1 MARRILSHYRPPPV
15 AAGCSQAVWLG
26 QGGPALVRNYDYPL
40 DVVSDRFELT
50 DWSGRQVIGKAQRP
64 WGGCLDGMNED
75 GLVASLTFGGSPA
88 QGLGFSIILIL
99 RYLLET
105 CGCVQEAIAAL
116 CRLPVAL
123 SQNVT
128 LLDRT
133 GAYATLFLGPDRPP
147 AVAAVRACT
156 NHQEVA
162 SGQDSALR
170 QQKLFELL
178 AAPSMTLPAL
188 VAHFLK
194 PPLYSRRARFAT
206 AYTAVYY
213 PAARRVEYMWP
224 GNIWR
229 HGFDQFEAGD
239 YTHDYGELIP

>member
-1 MARRILSHYRPPPV
+1 
-15 AAGCSQAVWLG
+15 
-26 QGGPALVRNYDYPL
+26 
-40 DVVSDRFELT
+40 
-50 DWSGRQVIGKAQRP
+50 
-64 WGGCLDGMNED
+64 MNED